1 MGLPPDHANAGTNP
15 HWANPPEDIESQ
27 GCPKAWYRGDWYASV
42 AKYCRRRTDDGN
54 RVENRLLTM
63 TDDPLVIEAVE
74 ALETFQEQ
82 ARDEYLKRYYAEQ
95 AAKNKRQQ

>member
-1 MGLPPDHANAGTNP
+1 
-15 HWANPPEDIESQ
+15 
-27 GCPKAWYRGDWYASV
+27 
-42 AKYCRRRTDDGN
+42 
-54 RVENRLLTM
+54 M